1 MAEGKADEARVI
13 EGRIAEIDNALKA
26 ALEEEERVRDSF
38 KAASKAAPKTL
49 AERILGARDAFHGLE
64 IGFRN
69 DGDTPAADDDT
80 NPVVHVGAP
89 QEWDIELP
97 RLNESL
103 YGGFASTLPRANAI
117 GTVNYKQRDTQTG
130 EPASWAGV
138 DAETSESAT
147 KAKVLYTWKD
157 AVANKETFAGYVPVS
172 KDTLLDYD
180 ELQSIIASDLQI
192 QLREVVDEACVT
204 GSNAAGVVG
213 IVNTTGIQTYTAT
226 QGDSYY
232 DSIRK
237 MKTAVM
243 TNARRVPT
251 HVAVSPAV
259 KEAIDLYKTTDKF
272 YQSLLSG
279 DTIWGMQIVED
290 ENIGGILVYDASSA
304 RIRTIH
310 NMAVEVG
317 YVNDQFIKNEL
328 CILAEQTVALQVV
341 RPNAFCYMAV

>member
-1 MAEGKADEARVI
+1 MAEDKADEARVI

-38 KAASKAAPKTL
+38 KAEPKQQPKTF
-49 AERILGARDAFHGLE
+49 AEAILGPRDQFHGLE

-69 DGDTPAADDDT
+69 EGDEPASEP

-117 GTVNYKQRDTQTG
+117 GTVNYKQRGTATG
-130 EPASWAGV
+130 APASWAGV
-138 DAETSESAT
+138 DADTDESAA
-147 KAKVLYTWKD
+147 KAKVLYTWVD

-192 QLREVVDEACVT
+192 QLREVVDGACVN
-204 GSNAAGVVG
+204 GSNSAGVVG
-213 IVNTTGIQTYTAT
+213 IKNTTGIQTYTAT